1 MAGQTTLIVTTRSG
15 VRPLGVRGEP
25 LHNAA
30 PQLRRVVRRRLGD
43 DAAGLLADPQPHE
56 DGKAIDWYA
65 DWPGQVQPLSA
76 LAPER
81 RAEVLAGVE
90 RTLAEIRR
98 LGDALAGAGPR
109 EDMGVVGLSLQLAAR
124 APAQSFIFLVGERP
138 VIVCWGYEKE
148 AAASLL
154 PATLPRPPEPARSV
168 LLGAGP
174 CSKRPPSPPCRSL
187 RPVSTTIPWLRTLLL
202 ALPLLLLLLGAA
214 WLLREMLPADPSLS
228 LATREGPPA
237 PPAGGAAARSDAR
250 PEGRLLD
257 RAVARAH
264 PQGRAV
270 AGRSRAQEAH
280 RRLQAA
286 GAAEAAAAG
295 RRRAAATQARTGARS
310 RADAGAAARRAPTTI
325 ACACLAP
332 TNDYSFMSGCWRTDP
347 FRHEPMQGQPGVS
360 SYCFDANGNGQLEWR
375 RGRTACRTRAFAR
388 FDGPTLRIRDGDSS
402 CNDGSRWYADQ
413 LVCQRGADNV
423 AQCSG
428 RLAGRVR
435 SGDLDG
441 QPAQAESELMSV
453 LRRHRHAMARIATS
467 RSACSRPSARWPWP
481 GGPASAESVS
491 VGC

>member
-1 MAGQTTLIVTTRSG
+1 MAGQTTLIVTTQSG

-43 DAAGLLADPQPHE
+43 EAAGLLADPQAHE

-65 DWPGQVQPLSA
+65 DWPGPVQPLSA

-81 RAEVLAGVE
+81 RAEVLVQVQ
-90 RTLAEIRR
+90 RMLAEIRR
-98 LGDALAGAGPR
+98 LGDTLAGAGPR
-109 EDMGVVGLSLQLAAR
+109 EDMGIVGLSLQLAAR
-124 APAQSFIFLVGERP
+124 APAQSFIFMVGERP

-154 PATLPRPPEPARSV
+154 PATLPRAPESPARRPV
-168 LLGAGP
+168 LEAPAVAGVP
-174 CSKRPPSPPCRSL
+174 AL
-187 RPVSTTIPWLRTLLL
+187 RPASTTIPWLRTLLL
-202 ALPLLLLLLGAA
+202 ALPLMLLLLGAA

-237 PPAGGAAARSDAR
+237 PPPGEPPPDPTPALKAAFSTEQSRERILKVELSLVEAELKKRIADCKP
-250 PEGRLLD
+250 PEPPKPPPQV
-257 RAVARAH
+257 AVAPPPPKPAPPPAPAPAPAPAPRQTR
-264 PQGRAV
+264 PTDD
-270 AGRSRAQEAH
+270 
-280 RRLQAA
+280 RL
-286 GAAEAAAAG
+286 
-295 RRRAAATQARTGARS
+295 RL
-310 RADAGAAARRAPTTI
+310 P
-325 ACACLAP
+325 AP

-375 RGRTACRTRAFAR
+375 RGRTACRTRAQAR
-388 FDGPTLRIRDGDSS
+388 FEGPILRIRDGDSS

-428 RLAGRVR
+428 RSQG
-435 SGDLDG
+435 
-441 QPAQAESELMSV
+441 MF
-453 LRRHRHAMARIATS
+453 
-467 RSACSRPSARWPWP
+467 
-481 GGPASAESVS
+481 GPVTWT
-491 VGC
+491 VNLHKLN

>member
-1 MAGQTTLIVTTRSG
+1 MAGPTTLIVTTQSG
-15 VRPLGVRGEP
+15 VRPLGVRGAP

-43 DAAGLLADPQPHE
+43 DAAGLLADPQAH
-56 DGKAIDWYA
+56 DNGKSIDWYA
-65 DWPGQVQPLSA
+65 DWPGPVQPLSA

-81 RAEVLAGVE
+81 RADVLAQVE
-90 RTLAEIRR
+90 RMLAEIRR

-124 APAQSFIFLVGERP
+124 APAQSFIFMVGERP

-154 PATLPRPPEPARSV
+154 PATLPQAPEPPARRPV
-168 LLGAGP
+168 LEAPTIAAALP
-174 CSKRPPSPPCRSL
+174 VV

-202 ALPLLLLLLGAA
+202 ALPLMLLLLGAA
-214 WLLREMLPADPSLS
+214 WLLREILPADPSLA

-237 PPAGGAAARSDAR
+237 PPPREPPPDPTPALKAAFSTERSRERILKVELSLVEAELKKRIADCKP
-250 PEGRLLD
+250 PEQPKPPPQV
-257 RAVARAH
+257 AVA
-264 PQGRAV
+264 PPPPKP
-270 AGRSRAQEAH
+270 
-280 RRLQAA
+280 
-286 GAAEAAAAG
+286 
-295 RRRAAATQARTGARS
+295 
-310 RADAGAAARRAPTTI
+310 APTPAPAPAPRQTHPNDNR
-325 ACACLAP
+325 LRLPAP

-375 RGRTACRTRAFAR
+375 RGRTACRTRAQAR
-388 FDGPTLRIRDGDSS
+388 FEGSLLRIRDGDSS

-428 RLAGRVR
+428 RSQG
-435 SGDLDG
+435 
-441 QPAQAESELMSV
+441 MF
-453 LRRHRHAMARIATS
+453 
-467 RSACSRPSARWPWP
+467 
-481 GGPASAESVS
+481 GPVTWT
-491 VGC
+491 VNLHKLN